1 MDKKKVNFFE
11 RLAVR
16 ITCWAGSFA
25 AFGAA
30 FALVL
35 IWVVLGPVF
44 HYSDTWQLVINT
56 GTTIITFLMVFLI
69 QKTQNKDSRATQ
81 LKLDELIAASKEASN
96 RMVDIEDL
104 TEDELEILH
113 RYYRRLSG
121 KIDERKNGRSTQS
134 TGMSQKVQ
142 EPETAPVSGVQRSEV

>member
-1 MDKKKVNFFE
+1 MNKKKVNFFE
-11 RLAVR
+11 RLAAR
-16 ITCWAGSFA
+16 ITCWTGSFA
-25 AFGAA
+25 AFGSA
-30 FALVL
+30 FVLVL
-35 IWVVLGPVF
+35 IWLVLGPVF

-104 TEDELEILH
+104 TEDELEVLH
-113 RYYRRLSG
+113 RYYQRLSG
-121 KIDERKNGRSTQS
+121 KIDERKNQHGRQPSDAARP
-134 TGMSQKVQ
+134 VQ
-142 EPETAPVSGVQRSEV
+142 DPGAGTKQPELP